1 MIQESLR
8 TGLRCAA
15 RAKGVGVVFP
25 ETRLVGPPHPAP
37 GTRAPRHPGGTPEIG
52 AAHFLTLLQ
61 YPLGPLQRQ
70 ALIGE

>member
-25 ETRLVGPPHPAP
+25 ETRLVGPPHPVSVRVKILLSRTYCKIQHKQT
-37 GTRAPRHPGGTPEIG
+37 TR
-52 AAHFLTLLQ
+52 
-61 YPLGPLQRQ
+61 
-70 ALIGE
+70 